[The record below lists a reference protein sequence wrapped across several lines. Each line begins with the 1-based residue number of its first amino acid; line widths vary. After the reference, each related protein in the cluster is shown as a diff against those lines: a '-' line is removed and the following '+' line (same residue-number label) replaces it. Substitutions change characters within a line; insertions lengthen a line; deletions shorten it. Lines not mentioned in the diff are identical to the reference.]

1 MVGSFGSIVFNVTE
15 SQILTISSLSGT
27 HGSNWASHDMALG
40 KPKSEYIGPKVS
52 GFTFE
57 IMLRAQDGVP
67 PRTMLKKLIKMAEGK
82 EVYRL
87 IIGSEPVGA
96 NPFKLTDVSSEWG
109 TIHNDGS
116 LVECK
121 TSLTVEEYL

>member
-15 SQILTISSLSGT
+15 SQVLTISSLSGT

-67 PRTMLKKLIKMAEGK
+67 PRTMLKKLILLGSS
-82 EVYRL
+82 VYTKL
-87 IIGSEPVGA
+87 IQ
-96 NPFKLTDVSSEWG
+96 KKTDM
-109 TIHNDGS
+109 H
-116 LVECK
+116 C
-121 TSLTVEEYL
+121 